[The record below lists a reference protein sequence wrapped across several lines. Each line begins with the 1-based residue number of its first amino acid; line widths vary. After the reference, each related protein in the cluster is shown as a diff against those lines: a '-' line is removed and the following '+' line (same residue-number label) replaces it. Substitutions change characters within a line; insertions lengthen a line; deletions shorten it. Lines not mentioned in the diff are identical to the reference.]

1 MTVLDVYRYQ
11 ADLQRIARWHSP
23 DDPEAAA
30 DALQTFYLKL
40 CEIEQREG
48 NLDRLFYNGKLNM
61 VYVFT
66 SLKNILIDIYRVGQR
81 FEPLPDYYEAP
92 DRDEEEELTTEEICA
107 GVRREL
113 EEMREY
119 DRLMVLAYYN
129 GDHSIRS
136 LAKAVNISPKNV
148 FITLRRVRNRISE
161 VITNNPTKYPKL

>member
-1 MTVLDVYRYQ
+1 MTVEDVYRYQ
-11 ADLQRIARWHSP
+11 ADLTRIARWHSP

-40 CEIEQREG
+40 CEIQQREG

-66 SLKNILIDIYRVGQR
+66 SLKNILIDTYRAGQR
-81 FEPLPDYYEAP
+81 FDPLPDNYDAP
-92 DRDEEEELTTEEICA
+92 DGAVEDELTTEEMCA
-107 GVRREL
+107 EVRREL
-113 EEMREY
+113 SEMREY
-119 DRLMVLAYYN
+119 DRLMTYAYYD

-148 FITLRRVRNRISE
+148 FITLRRVRTKISE
-161 VITNNPTKYPKL
+161 SIIKNPSKFPKL